1 MRRTLTACR
10 SGLSVA
16 AAVVLL
22 SACGGS
28 DEGSSAS
35 GSSEPSAGAS
45 ESGADAAASQFCTD
59 AAAIQE
65 RVGSTLNDQSDPAD
79 LPQALQEAAAEIRAV
94 EAPPEIATDWNS
106 LADGVEQI
114 ATAFATIDVSDPNAL
129 ATFQAEVGEVQAQLT
144 TASTN
149 VETYLREECG
159 LDTGA
164 NEPAAPSS

>member
-1 MRRTLTACR
+1 M
-10 SGLSVA
+10 SVA

-35 GSSEPSAGAS
+35 DSGETSASAAESSAESADS
-45 ESGADAAASQFCTD
+45 PFCTQ

-65 RVGSTLNDQSDPAD
+65 RVGASLTNQSDPAA
-79 LPQALQEAAAEIRAV
+79 LPGALQQVVTEIRAV
-94 EAPPEIATDWNS
+94 DPPEEIAADWNA

-114 ATAFATIDVSDPNAL
+114 AVAFGSIDFNDPNAV
-129 ATFQAEVGEVQAQLT
+129 ATFQQQVGDLQAELS

-149 VETYLREECG
+149 VENYLRDECG
-159 LDTGA
+159 IESTGD
-164 NEPAAPSS
+164 EPAAPSS